1 MINRL
6 SLAIATREI
15 DLQEELLR
23 LLQRL
28 LVRPIAPAQSS
39 RKSSSASATEKHDLA
54 EADQQNSALL
64 LQAVHSGITNQY
76 NSDIL
81 ASWLE
86 FSIILGNSL
95 PISLRPLLFPLIDV
109 LSSEIRQ
116 LSSDILQLSE
126 SMDAS
131 GGKEDN
137 LILLLQT
144 VDSLVHYTLGD
155 GFNKGNVKLSRPSV
169 APVETSGLLGYVFSS
184 TTVENEIT
192 NIENGLVGRPFLAHC
207 FFYDTDKSHRSAQN
221 CRPREHAIGNLPPYK
236 HLPAMQPDVRV
247 ARGEADTRQSGE
259 LLPSSSPRVLGERD

>member
-28 LVRPIAPAQSS
+28 VLRPSAPALSS

-64 LQAVHSGITNQY
+64 LHTVHNGITDQH

-95 PISLRPLLFPLIDV
+95 PIGLRPLLFPLIDV
-109 LSSEIRQ
+109 LSSEIRK
-116 LSSDILQLSE
+116 LSSDIFQHS
-126 SMDAS
+126 AS
-131 GGKEDN
+131 IDNSDGKEDN
-137 LILLLQT
+137 IILLLQT

-155 GFNKGNVKLSRPSV
+155 GFNKGNVRLSRPSV

-192 NIENGLVGRPFLAHC
+192 NIENGLVGR
-207 FFYDTDKSHRSAQN
+207 
-221 CRPREHAIGNLPPYK
+221 
-236 HLPAMQPDVRV
+236 
-247 ARGEADTRQSGE
+247 
-259 LLPSSSPRVLGERD
+259 LLLIFAF